1 MSNARNLAN
10 FLGTS
15 TTVPSGKVVTA
26 SLPTGS
32 VLQVVSNV
40 IANNQV
46 NTNSQSFVDA
56 ALNCAIT
63 PSSTSSKILVMVNTQ
78 QKTSSSGDYGEFG
91 LKRGSTDLEGGKL
104 MGAQQNDDWET
115 LSFQYLDSPST
126 TSATTYTLRFRSYAG
141 SNYVYVGWQGGN
153 GGVQSM
159 ILTEIAG

>member
-1 MSNARNLAN
+1 MSNARNLSN
-10 FLGTS
+10 LLGTS
-15 TTVPSGKVVTA
+15 ATVPSGKVVTA

-141 SNYVYVGWQGGN
+141 SNYVYVGWQGN